1 MLMKVISG
9 RGLGVMPEWT
19 FFGSL
24 MGKTR
29 HENVI

>member
-24 MGKTR
+24 MGKT
-29 HENVI
+29 IDMKT